1 MDPLKHTLHVREKA
15 LHLGF
20 DRCGFAKARKLDDDA
35 RQLEAWL
42 NRGMHGNMKWMENYF
57 DKRVDPTKLV
67 PGAKSVVSLIGS
79 YRFEENERF
88 DATHDGPKI
97 SKYARGR
104 DYHKLFKN
112 RLKQLFLYTR
122 DLVGD
127 INGRIFVDSAPVLD
141 RAWARLAGNGWVGKN
156 SMLMNKTHGSWFF
169 IGEMILDIPFVYD
182 APETD
187 HCGTCTRCID
197 ACPTDAIYEPLK
209 VDGSK
214 CISYLT
220 IEMKE
225 TMPDEFR
232 EQLGEW
238 MFGCDICQDVCPWNR
253 KASYGH
259 FDDLK
264 PRDQILNPPVK
275 NWSEITEKEF
285 NDIFEGSA
293 VRRATHRWF
302 VRNAKL
308 AERNVQR
315 QHLSRK

>member
-1 MDPLKHTLHVREKA
+1 MDPLKNTIHIRAKA
-15 LHLGF
+15 LELGF
-20 DRCGFAKARKLDDDA
+20 DRCGFAEARRLDEDA
-35 RQLEAWL
+35 FRLEEWL
-42 NRGMHGNMKWMENYF
+42 NNGHHGNMAWMENHF

-67 PGAKSVVSLIGS
+67 PGAKSVVSVIAG
-79 YRFEENERF
+79 YRHEENEQF
-88 DATHDGPKI
+88 DAAYNVPKI

-112 RLKQLFLYTR
+112 RLKKLFRYSQELI
-122 DLVGD
+122 GD
-127 INGRIFVDSAPVLD
+127 VNGRIFVDSAPVLD

-169 IGEMILDIPFVYD
+169 IGEMILDVPFVYD

-187 HCGTCTRCID
+187 HCGSCTRCIE
-197 ACPTDAIYEPLK
+197 ACPTDAIYEPRK

-225 TMPDEFR
+225 TMPDEIK

-238 MFGCDICQDVCPWNR
+238 MFGCDICQDVCPWNQ
-253 KASYGH
+253 KAEYGH
-259 FDDLK
+259 YEDLK
-264 PRDQILNPPVK
+264 PRDHVLYPADRK
-275 NWSEITEKEF
+275 WSEITETEF
-285 NDIFEGSA
+285 DDIFEGSA
-293 VRRATHRWF
+293 VRRATHKWF

-308 AERNVQR
+308 AEKN
-315 QHLSRK
+315 LKI